1 MLRAFKWCPFLTS
14 QLKNFFFENECLKDM
29 EIYQKKNNQRVRG
42 TLNGS
47 VSPRICKLINH
58 PYNIYGTCID
68 YWKVIERSKEA
79 IL

>member
-1 MLRAFKWCPFLTS
+1 MVTS
-14 QLKNFFFENECLKDM
+14 QIFPQT
-29 EIYQKKNNQRVRG
+29 QKLMLHHISNIINSMWKMKGNRLI
-42 TLNGS
+42 TLDSS

-68 YWKVIERSKEA
+68 YWKVSERSKEA